1 MCTLITL
8 FRSGHNPGNGVAMR
22 RFWFVIVT
30 TTISYGQWPSPKTAI
45 EAYDFVQQRR
55 TEAEK
60 LWQNGDARGIDLLKN
75 TLPYL
80 EQPLVV
86 DLAAGNRYLAARR
99 ANIYLDLAEAYAIQ
113 AKPDESLNYLEKVA
127 EEMPDP
133 AIAKLLEGQ
142 KSFEAV
148 RREPRFSKILNGFR
162 RYDQFW
168 DSKALSTPFEENLSE
183 AEKLAGL
190 GKFWAEVKYNFG
202 YPEKLVALDWDNLYL
217 Q

>member
-1 MCTLITL
+1 MLLWCWSHREDMCTLITL

-113 AKPDESLNYLEKVA
+113 AKPDESLNYLAKVA
-127 EEMPDP
+127 EEMPDS

-168 DSKALSTPFEENLSE
+168 
-183 AEKLAGL
+183 
-190 GKFWAEVKYNFG
+190 
-202 YPEKLVALDWDNLYL
+202 
-217 Q
+217 